1 MYKLLQV
8 DIAHLCLRQ
17 ESWWENLQYDGK
29 GGQDWGSTDNQQ
41 TDPGRKSLSGPCP
54 EHWGDNWESPA
65 KMIDEIC
72 TQYPQLQVS
81 MGVMY
86 EGLQEAGEAEAWS
99 IVEPRK
105 DDGKQESGK
114 PVG

>member
-1 MYKLLQV
+1 MYKLIQV

-17 ESWWENLQYDGK
+17 ECWWANRRYDGK
-29 GGQDWGSTDNQQ
+29 GEQDWRSTDNQQ
-41 TDPGRKSLSGPCP
+41 TGPGRKSLSGPCS

-72 TQYPQLQVS
+72 TRCPRLQVS
-81 MGVMY
+81 MGVTY
-86 EGLQEAGEAEAWS
+86 EGLQEAEEAKAWS
-99 IVEPRK
+99 IAEPQK
-105 DDGKQESGK
+105 DDGKQGGGK